1 MNAVQTQIKP
11 INAENQ
17 LNEGII
23 WLFQKQNPFKKGQWK
38 WNLENNMEMK
48 LMKINIKTQIILG
61 KKDNQLP
68 KYFIQQMKI
77 IQTKESIT

>member
-1 MNAVQTQIKP
+1 
-11 INAENQ
+11 
-17 LNEGII
+17 
-23 WLFQKQNPFKKGQWK
+23 
-38 WNLENNMEMK
+38 MEMK

>member
-38 WNLENNMEMK
+38 
-48 LMKINIKTQIILG
+48 
-61 KKDNQLP
+61 
-68 KYFIQQMKI
+68 
-77 IQTKESIT
+77 